1 MKLSGYRNFSV
12 FDAGVGDGK
21 LSVLPFVKAY
31 PNLSRQ
37 YGEVSCVA
45 GITIPHEGESS
56 ELIRIYP
63 VPFRALDDAAKF
75 HKYQPIRVDARR
87 PKGDLRPE
95 SRKVDVDTIEI
106 IGPVI
111 DTKGGWAKRRP
122 LVEPLI
128 GGSMCDLLRQEKLD
142 RTSLRILRPAEVLGM
157 KIEEGE
163 VDPEKGRR
171 AEAWASQSTLLDQGE
186 RKQERKALEQI
197 PYKFKYVYRCSDP
210 TCKTHTQSVVD
221 WEIVELYRKVRDREN
236 WRDLIE
242 QKWVGEMC
250 GAAKDTAFIV
260 GNQKRYRGAF
270 LVLGVW
276 RPPKENQPQL
286 SLSEFGDV

>member
-1 MKLSGYRNFSV
+1 MSDMDDR
-12 FDAGVGDGK
+12 DGK
-21 LSVLPFVKAY
+21 LAVLPFVKAY

-45 GITIPHEGESS
+45 GITIPEDSESS

-87 PKGDLRPE
+87 PNGDLRPE
-95 SRKVDVDTIEI
+95 SRKVDIDTIEI
-106 IGPVI
+106 IGPVV
-111 DTKGGWAKRRP
+111 DTKSGWAKRRP
-122 LVEPLI
+122 FVEPLI
-128 GGSMCDLLRQEKLD
+128 GGSMCGLIRQEKVD

-157 KIEEGE
+157 RIEEGE

-171 AEAWASQSTLLDQGE
+171 AEAWASQSTLLDQAE
-186 RKQERKALEQI
+186 RKQERSALEQI

-210 TCKTHTQSVVD
+210 KCKIHTQSVVD

-236 WRDLIE
+236 WKELIE

-250 GAAKDTAFIV
+250 GPGKDTAFIV
-260 GNQKRYRGAF
+260 GNQKRYRNAF

-276 RPPKENQPQL
+276 RPPKEVQQQL
-286 SLSEFGDV
+286 PLGEFGDV

>member
-1 MKLSGYRNFSV
+1 MS
-12 FDAGVGDGK
+12 DADQQQGK

-45 GITIPHEGESS
+45 GVTIPSESEAS
-56 ELIRIYP
+56 QLIRIYP
-63 VPFRALDDAAKF
+63 VPFRDLDDTAKF
-75 HKYQPIRVDARR
+75 HKYQPICVDARR
-87 PKGDLRPE
+87 PNGDLRPE
-95 SRKVDVDTIEI
+95 SRKVDVDTIAVE
-106 IGPVI
+106 GPVI
-111 DTKGGWAKRRP
+111 DTKNGWAKRKP
-122 LVEPLI
+122 FVEPLI
-128 GGSMCDLLRQEKLD
+128 GGSMCGLIRQEKRD
-142 RTSLRILRPAEVLGM
+142 RTSLKILRPAEVLGM

-163 VDPEKGRR
+163 IDPAKGER
-171 AEAWASQSTLLDQGE
+171 AQAWVNQSSLLDQSE
-186 RKQERKALEQI
+186 RRQERKALEQI

-210 TCKTHTQSVVD
+210 GCRTHTQSIVD

-250 GAAKDTAFIV
+250 DPTKDTAFIV
-260 GNQKRYRGAF
+260 GNQKLYRGSF

-276 RPPKENQPQL
+276 RPPKAAASPQL
-286 SLSEFGDV
+286 SLGELGDC